1 MSDIKELEGIASE
14 FIDKRDWRQFH
25 TIKDLAMN
33 CSVESNEL
41 LEILLWRD
49 KEFENNILNGKDN
62 KSLEM
67 IKNEV
72 SDILF
77 SCFAIADHLH
87 FNLEGAY
94 RQKMKELDK
103 RYDPDKVKGKLV
115 KIPSPEHKEV
125 D

>member
-1 MSDIKELEGIASE
+1 MSDIKELESIASE
-14 FIDKRDWRQFH
+14 FIDKRDWRKFH

-41 LEILLWRD
+41 LEIFLWKD
-49 KEFENNILNGKDN
+49 KEFENSILNGKDN

-87 FNLEGAY
+87 FNLEDAY
-94 RQKMKELDK
+94 RQKMMELDK
-103 RYDPDKVKGKLV
+103 RYVPDKVKGKLV
-115 KIPSPEHKEV
+115 KIPSPDNKKE